1 MAEIIFNYE
10 GNDIPIQCNI
20 NDKLKKIIVSFLTKC
35 DIKENNENLFYLY
48 NGTRINNE
56 LTFNE
61 QANDLDKRRKKM
73 NIVVSKN
80 DEDQNKKR
88 EIISYDIICPQCK
101 ENALINIKNFKI
113 DFKGCKNNHDQLSIL
128 LNKYGHAQQIDL
140 SKIIC
145 DLCHKKNKGNTHNN
159 LFYICNTCNKN
170 ICPLCQS
177 IHDKNHIIINYD
189 DKNYICRKHNDSFTK
204 YCESCNENLCII
216 CENKHKNH
224 KTYDFRDIIIDKDDL
239 LKIKKDLKKAID
251 KFKMKINIMK
261 EMFNIM
267 MNILERYYKLNED
280 IINNYNITKR
290 NYYKLQSLNNLKIIM
305 KN

>member
-88 EIISYDIICPQCK
+88 EIISYDILCPQCK
-101 ENALINIKNFKI
+101 ESALINIKNFKI

-128 LNKYGHAQQIDL
+128 LNKYEQTQQIDL

-159 LFYICNTCNKN
+159 LFYLYNTFNKN
-170 ICPLCQS
+170 I
-177 IHDKNHIIINYD
+177 
-189 DKNYICRKHNDSFTK
+189 
-204 YCESCNENLCII
+204 
-216 CENKHKNH
+216 
-224 KTYDFRDIIIDKDDL
+224 
-239 LKIKKDLKKAID
+239 
-251 KFKMKINIMK
+251 
-261 EMFNIM
+261 FNIF
-267 MNILERYYKLNED
+267 IKL
-280 IINNYNITKR
+280 
-290 NYYKLQSLNNLKIIM
+290 
-305 KN
+305 